1 MKIFWVP
8 HKKSEN
14 LQASRPV
21 RQARQMQYQNVAQK
35 SKQRTDESQG
45 LPYLQWET
53 DAWYPFLIRSIFFAP
68 RFWKHTAIRHC
79 LLTQISVKKHSLL
92 SSLPHNLQA
101 PVYQMDLQLPVKPVK
116 GTFILTYPVKKDQ
129 KWKHCRNALCNQSCE
144 SCTKYTQKYA

>member
-14 LQASRPV
+14 L
-21 RQARQMQYQNVAQK
+21 QARQMQYQNVAQK

-68 RFWKHTAIRHC
+68 RFWETYGDTALPID
-79 LLTQISVKKHSLL
+79 TNISEK
-92 SSLPHNLQA
+92 
-101 PVYQMDLQLPVKPVK
+101 
-116 GTFILTYPVKKDQ
+116 TFSTLIV
-129 KWKHCRNALCNQSCE
+129 A
-144 SCTKYTQKYA
+144 A